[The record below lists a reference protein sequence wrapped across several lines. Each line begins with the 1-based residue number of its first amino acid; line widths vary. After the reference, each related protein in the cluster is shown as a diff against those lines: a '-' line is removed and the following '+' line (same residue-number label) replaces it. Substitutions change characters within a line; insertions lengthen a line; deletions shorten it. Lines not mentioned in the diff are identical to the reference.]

1 MWGCNQQMVRT
12 VVMDEIRCALEWRED
27 ESRQSP
33 GTLSGILLVY
43 EKRASDRPEMFSR
56 GALYWPDTGIII
68 NEQHDRK
75 SAVVRTVPIVDGD
88 VVRIDQP
95 LPDTQRGR
103 DLATSIRNGTYT
115 GLSTEFFS
123 EQETRQGNLRVIKRA
138 RLGGAA
144 VVDTPSYGDSL
155 VEVRNQTDHDRI
167 LLAARLSL

>member
-1 MWGCNQQMVRT
+1 MRSIGHP
-12 VVMDEIRCALEWRED
+12 
-27 ESRQSP
+27 P
-33 GTLSGILLVY
+33 GIV
-43 EKRASDRPEMFSR
+43 
-56 GALYWPDTGIII
+56 I

-123 EQETRQGNLRVIKRA
+123 EQETRQGTLRVIKRA